1 MRSKTKFFA
10 LLLLLVLVTAFAGC
24 SAKKETPKA
33 ETPKAAVTLYAY
45 VGANLKD
52 PVTELAQKFE
62 QKTGVKVEMN
72 FNNSGA
78 LLNQLE
84 TTKKGDIYLPGNMSF
99 VDKAKQAGH
108 IENMAGPVAYVTP
121 VIVTPKGNP
130 AKITKVE
137 DLAKDGVKLVIPDKE
152 ATAIGKTAFKIFKN
166 AGIDAKVEKNILAS
180 METPAKVV
188 TAITMGQGNAGIVEI
203 SNTVKSK
210 DKIEVVEIDPEI
222 NMVEEIPVAT
232 LKYSA
237 NKDQADAFMKFATE
251 EGPAVFAKYG
261 FRTKQ

>member
-1 MRSKTKFFA
+1 MRSKIKIFA
-10 LLLLLVLVTAFAGC
+10 MLLLLIFVTALAGC
-24 SAKKETPKA
+24 SANKETPK
-33 ETPKAAVTLYAY
+33 EESTKAVSLYAY

-108 IENMAGPVAYVTP
+108 IENTAGPVAYVTP
-121 VIVTPKGNP
+121 VIITPKDNP

-210 DKIEVVEIDPEI
+210 DKIEVVEIDPKI